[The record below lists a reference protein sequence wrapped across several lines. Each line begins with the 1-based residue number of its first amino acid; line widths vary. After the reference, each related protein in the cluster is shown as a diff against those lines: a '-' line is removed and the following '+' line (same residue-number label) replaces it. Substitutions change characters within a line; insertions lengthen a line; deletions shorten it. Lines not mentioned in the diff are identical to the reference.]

1 MTGAAMVVMVES
13 SRSMMSA
20 IRTMARIGPRGRAEP
35 RRRGGDP
42 V

>member
-20 IRTMARIGPRGRAEP
+20 ISTMASTAHAA
-35 RRRGGDP
+35 GGTREGAAATP